1 MQYRVVDYY
10 DNYLIKDDDDF
21 TWECNGVGT
30 TDMCIWFDEDTTDA
44 DVIAKLREKELLSL
58 QATTETV
65 SVEWL
70 DEGWCELTDA
80 ETGEPLYRLMKE

>member
-10 DNYLIKDDDDF
+10 DNYLIKDGDDF
-21 TWECNGVGT
+21 TWECNGVGM
-30 TDMCIWFDEDTTDA
+30 TDICIWFDEDATDA

-70 DEGWCELTDA
+70 DESWCELTDA
-80 ETGEPLYRLMKE
+80 ETGEPLYRLIKE